1 MTDALKEQIKEKVN
15 QIQQIDLEIKELE
28 KALQTKQQIK
38 QNIEEIELID
48 LMDQM
53 GVKTFQLNPQTLIK
67 TETKPSLPTAAEI
80 ERARGDEQLDLAER
94 KYDGLEWLREN
105 GGEDIIKNNI
115 QIQFGSQQD
124 SECTAFAKEL
134 DTRGIFYKRFTDIH
148 QGSLVRFLK
157 DYESKGNII
166 PEHPFHSN
174 NTLKKVNVLFV
185 S

>member
-1 MTDALKEQIKEKVN
+1 MTESLKEQIKEKVK
-15 QIQQIDLEIKELE
+15 QIQQIDLEIKELK

-38 QNIEEIELID
+38 QNIEEIELLD

-80 ERARGDEQLDLAER
+80 ERTRGEEQLDLAER

-105 GGEDIIKNNI
+105 GGEDIIKNNV

-124 SECTAFAKEL
+124 SECTAFTKEL
-134 DTRGIFYKRFTDIH
+134 DTRGIFYKRFTDVH
-148 QGSLVRFLK
+148 QGSLARFLK
-157 DYESKGNII
+157 EYETKERTIPVELFYDKNI
-166 PEHPFHSN
+166 
-174 NTLKKVNVLFV
+174 LAKAKVNIL
-185 S
+185 